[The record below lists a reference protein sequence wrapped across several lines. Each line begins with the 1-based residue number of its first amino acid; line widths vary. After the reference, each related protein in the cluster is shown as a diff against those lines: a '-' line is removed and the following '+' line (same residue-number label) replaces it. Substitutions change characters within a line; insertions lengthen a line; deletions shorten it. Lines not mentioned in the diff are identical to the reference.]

1 MVIVFLVAIIVLV
14 SAINHAK
21 ENNGEKIS
29 TGSVWTALGWATSRV
44 GVTTLLR
51 HSYTSAY
58 SACEPCHALRHNHD
72 ERSC

>member
-1 MVIVFLVAIIVLV
+1 MVAIIVLV

-44 GVTTLLR
+44 GVTTLQAG
-51 HSYTSAY
+51 HM
-58 SACEPCHALRHNHD
+58 
-72 ERSC
+72 